1 MTTENDP
8 ILTLEEVAELT
19 RIPVSTL
26 RYYRHRGDQGVPL
39 FKLGRRLVARR
50 SEVEAWIARQQQA
63 DRR

>member
-1 MTTENDP
+1 MPYDNDQ
-8 ILTLEEVAELT
+8 ILTLDEVAELT

-26 RYYRHRGDQGVPL
+26 RYYRHRGDLGVPL

-50 SEVEAWIARQQQA
+50 SEVETWIAQQRQA